1 MSFNEAELSKY
12 LALNFIFS
20 PQNEFMSM
28 KKQLSQRSADQCELC
43 SSTEGLDTMIV
54 SPQSGTSVDHCINSW
69 HTCRTQ
75 INDVEEINLN
85 HWRCLNESMWS
96 EVPAVQVVAWR
107 MLNRIKAEGW
117 PQDLLDMLFLEEET
131 LNWAKSDENEEYS
144 AVIHKDSNGVTLIQG
159 DSVVL
164 IKDLKVKGAGFTGK
178 RGTAVR
184 KITLVHDN
192 ADQIEGKVNG
202 QKIVILTQYVK
213 K

>member
-1 MSFNEAELSKY
+1 MSINNL
-12 LALNFIFS
+12 LN
-20 PQNEFMSM
+20 
-28 KKQLSQRSADQCELC
+28 QRSADQCELC
-43 SSTEGLDTMIV
+43 SGTEGLDVMIV
-54 SPQSGTSVDHCINSW
+54 SPQNGTSVDHCINSC

-75 INDVEEINLN
+75 INDSEEINFN

-107 MLNRIKAEGW
+107 MLNRIKEEGW
-117 PQDLLDMLFLEEET
+117 PQDLLDMLFLEEQT
-131 LNWAKSDENEEYS
+131 LNWAKSGDGEEHS

-164 IKDLKVKGAGFTGK
+164 IKDLKVKGAGFTAK

-184 KITLVHDN
+184 NITLVHDN
-192 ADQIEGKVNG
+192 PDHIEGKVNG